1 MFCTIEHL
9 PLAAMKK
16 KSKTKNYDPMLF
28 TLPPQNVEA
37 EASLFSAIL
46 IDNGIL
52 NEILEILQPS
62 DFYKSAHQIMFE
74 AIVDLYQKKE
84 PVDVISLAN
93 RLADKGQLESIGG
106 GAYLARLMDEVPL
119 APNATHYAG
128 IIHDKASLRRLIEQ
142 SNAIVKRCLSEQ
154 DQVDEIIDFAQS
166 CIFEISEKKIRPS
179 FHKVEDLLSGAFD
192 VLEERIKTKGM
203 ASGVKS
209 GFSQLDKITSGFQ
222 NSELIILAAR
232 PSMGKTAM
240 ALNIARNAAVT
251 GNTPVAIFSLE
262 MAKEQLVMRLLC
274 AESKIKSNRMR
285 DGYITDQD
293 WEILHQAGNTLFH
306 APIYIDDSPENS
318 VLSIRAKTRRL
329 KMENDVGLVIID
341 YLQLMKVVRSTE
353 RRDLDISEISRSLKA
368 LARELEV
375 PVLALSQLNRQL
387 EKRDDKRPR
396 LSDLRESGALEQD
409 ADVVAFIHRADAFRK
424 ADEVQDGRAEVIVA
438 KHRNGPSGSAH
449 LVFLKPYSRFE
460 NLALEDS

>member
-1 MFCTIEHL
+1 MT
-9 PLAAMKK
+9 
-16 KSKTKNYDPMLF
+16 
-28 TLPPQNVEA
+28 
-37 EASLFSAIL
+37 
-46 IDNGIL
+46 DN
-52 NEILEILQPS
+52 
-62 DFYKSAHQIMFE
+62 
-74 AIVDLYQKKE
+74 
-84 PVDVISLAN
+84 
-93 RLADKGQLESIGG
+93 
-106 GAYLARLMDEVPL
+106 
-119 APNATHYAG
+119 
-128 IIHDKASLRRLIEQ
+128 
-142 SNAIVKRCLSEQ
+142 
-154 DQVDEIIDFAQS
+154 
-166 CIFEISEKKIRPS
+166 
-179 FHKVEDLLSGAFD
+179 
-192 VLEERIKTKGM
+192 
-203 ASGVKS
+203 
-209 GFSQLDKITSGFQ
+209 
-222 NSELIILAAR
+222 
-232 PSMGKTAM
+232 TA
-240 ALNIARNAAVT
+240 
-251 GNTPVAIFSLE
+251 VAIFSLE

-285 DGYITDQD
+285 DGFITDQD
-293 WEILHQAGNTLFH
+293 WEILHQAGNTLFQ
-306 APIYIDDSPENS
+306 APIYIDDAPENS

-375 PVLALSQLNRQL
+375 PVVALSQLNRQL

-438 KHRNGPSGSAH
+438 KHRNGPTGSAH